1 MASSSSPLKSKR
13 FFPSFEASQLD
24 ALRSTLAQCRTSLP
38 APTYASM
45 QASKDGKNYGVTSE
59 WMDHTLEYW
68 HESFD
73 WSKREK
79 NMNSVDHYMTTI
91 DDAECGQFKAI
102 VNRFQIHYIAHFSP
116 DPTAIPLLLFH
127 GWPGSAHEFTEAI
140 KLLSKPSSSSS
151 SPSFSIVCPNQP
163 GYGWSSGPPLDRSFG
178 MYDVARIC
186 HALMLGLGFK
196 SYVAQGGDIGSVIA
210 RIMASR
216 YKECRAVNLN
226 YLPLLPASGQWVSGW
241 DTGLNP
247 REKDNAYKAFK
258 FAMTGRGYGT
268 MHGTRPAT
276 IGIIVQ
282 SSPTALL
289 AWLGE
294 KLLEWTEQDPDLDHL
309 LEIVTTW
316 WLLGTFPKS
325 IYAYAELTSG
335 VGTWHRDPKLYIYQ
349 PFGFS
354 SFGHEIA
361 SAPEA
366 WAKETGRLEFYR
378 YHEKG
383 GHFAAMERPEDFAQ
397 DMRDCFG
404 KLWHLKQ

>member
-1 MASSSSPLKSKR
+1 MSLPSVTLKSER
-13 FFPSFEASQLD
+13 FYPLFEASELEG
-24 ALRSTLAQCRTSLP
+24 LRSTLAQCRTALP
-38 APTYASM
+38 APTYAST

-59 WMDHTLEYW
+59 WMSNTLQYW
-68 HESFD
+68 QESFD
-73 WSKREK
+73 WSKRDK
-79 NMNSVDHYMTTI
+79 IINSIDHYMTTI
-91 DDAECGQFKAI
+91 KDDECGPFK
-102 VNRFQIHYIAHFSP
+102 VHYIAHISP
-116 DPTAIPLLLFH
+116 DPNAIPLLLLH

-140 KLLSKPSSSSS
+140 KILTQPSSASSG
-151 SPSFSIVCPNQP
+151 PSFSIICPNQP

-186 HALMLGLGFK
+186 HSLMLGLGFK

-226 YLPLLPASGQWVSGW
+226 YLPLLPSSGQWSPGW
-241 DTGLNP
+241 DDGLTP
-247 REKDNAYKAFK
+247 RERDNASKALK
-258 FAMTGRGYGT
+258 FATTGRGYGT

-294 KLLEWTEQDPDLDHL
+294 KLLEWTDEDLELDHL
-309 LEIVTTW
+309 LEIVTMW

-325 IYAYAELTSG
+325 IYAYAELTTG
-335 VGTWHRDPKLYIYQ
+335 VGGWHRDPKLYIQQ

-383 GHFAAMERPEDFAQ
+383 GHFAAMERPEEFAQ

-404 KLWHLKQ
+404 KLWHLEQ